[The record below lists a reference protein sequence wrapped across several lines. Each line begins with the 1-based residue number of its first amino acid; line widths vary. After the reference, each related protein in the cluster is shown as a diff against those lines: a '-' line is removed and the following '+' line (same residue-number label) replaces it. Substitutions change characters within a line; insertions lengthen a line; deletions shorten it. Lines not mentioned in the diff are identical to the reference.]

1 MNGSD
6 DNITLDTTERLLKND
21 LINASLVSGDVDEDE
36 DDDIDDDDMLV
47 QVTLLSFFL
56 SFFLFSSYF
65 LIFT

>member
-36 DDDIDDDDMLV
+36 DEDDDIDGDDMMV
-47 QVTLLSFFL
+47 QVFF
-56 SFFLFSSYF
+56 
-65 LIFT
+65 